1 MFGRVVVGFCDF
13 RIGQDEDDREE
24 KRDTKNA
31 ECEPVVVVGG
41 EFHDGEKRT
50 EISIDNPNLSWD
62 DVKNFPY
69 VCWYNK

>member
-1 MFGRVVVGFCDF
+1 MKSKKQIKLETGGDIFTLDEFCEMLDNKAIVPYF
-13 RIGQDEDDREE
+13 DGIGY
-24 KRDTKNA
+24 
-31 ECEPVVVVGG
+31 
-41 EFHDGEKRT
+41 FHDGEKRT